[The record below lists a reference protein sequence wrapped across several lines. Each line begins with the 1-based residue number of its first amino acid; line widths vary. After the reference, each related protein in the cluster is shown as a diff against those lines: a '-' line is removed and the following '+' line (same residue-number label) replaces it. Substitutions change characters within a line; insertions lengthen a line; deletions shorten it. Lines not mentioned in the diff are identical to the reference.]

1 MCFFALR
8 LEDRPAQA
16 RQEIGLVGGVE
27 FAKELVILAKGR
39 TFDFVMSTVSEKLQ
53 GAELGD
59 EIFHGEAACG
69 RICGN
74 QAGLEQGSHAEGF
87 HLPVRGSDSLR
98 S

>member
-1 MCFFALR
+1 MERGRNRTFK
-8 LEDRPAQA
+8 
-16 RQEIGLVGGVE
+16 EIGVIIGSEGLPLA
-27 FAKELVILAKGR
+27 FAI
-39 TFDFVMSTVSEKLQ
+39 EKLQ

-87 HLPVRGSDSLR
+87 QRPVRGMERLISIRLSAESQSTRAPLK
-98 S
+98 